1 MRDPKLVD
9 GGVSSSAIAAL
20 AGSMNRRDLA
30 ANAAGSRNQLEQVDG
45 SSSNP
50 TVLGVFVCDC
60 GGQIGAILDT
70 EHLQRCACELPGVA
84 FARRLNYSCSPDG
97 VEAVLAASQEEGV
110 DRVLVAGCT
119 PRLMA
124 RRFQTACRQAGRDV
138 DLVELVDIREGCA
151 SVHGNDPQ
159 QATAKALDLIRMGVA
174 RAARHQPYQPVS
186 AQVASG
192 ALVIG
197 GGVAGMTAALTLANA
212 GQPVRLVEREAVLGG
227 MLNQAPPRNGLV
239 QRIEQVTH
247 HPNIDVLLHS
257 QVAAITGTVGRYTV
271 SLTPSGALGSGNGR
285 QFDVGAIVVATGAPL
300 AQQPDASVL
309 AHLLGIAQDEHGF
322 FPEPRYRLRPEGY
335 AERGIYVCGAA
346 HYPADQK
353 EVELQA
359 ISAAF
364 KALRHLRAGQVS
376 NRAPVASVDPA
387 LCTGCANCV
396 EPCPFDA
403 ISMHQRA
410 EAVDLAQIDPLLC
423 TGCGNCVVVCP
434 VKAISQPVDSD
445 AQVLAQIEAAL
456 RTADGGSADRR
467 VTSTNGTGSEPVRIL
482 VFGCEWSSH
491 AAAELA
497 GANRLSYPVETRL
510 IRLRCSARFDPIH
523 ILWALFNGAD
533 GVFLGACAPGDC
545 HYIDGN
551 RYAQERIATLS
562 RLLAANGFDP
572 RRLRMEWITPDDPR
586 DFVSKVSGFT
596 ELVARL

>member
-1 MRDPKLVD
+1 MNDLKL
-9 GGVSSSAIAAL
+9 GI
-20 AGSMNRRDLA
+20 
-30 ANAAGSRNQLEQVDG
+30 
-45 SSSNP
+45 
-50 TVLGVFVCDC
+50 FICDC

-70 EHLQRCACELPGVA
+70 EHLQRCAGELPGVA
-84 FARRLNYSCSPDG
+84 FARRLHYSCSPDG

-124 RRFQTACRQAGRDV
+124 RRFQAACRQAGRDV

-151 SVHGNDPQ
+151 SVHQNDPQ
-159 QATAKALDLIRMGVA
+159 QATAKALDLIRMGAA
-174 RAARHQPYQPVS
+174 RAERHQPHQPVS
-186 AQVASG
+186 AQVAPG

-212 GQPVRLVEREAVLGG
+212 GQRVTLVEREAALGG
-227 MLNQAPPRNGLV
+227 MLREAPSGAHNGRSGNGLTH
-239 QRIEQVTH
+239 QIEAITH
-247 HPNIDVLLHS
+247 HPRIEVLLDS
-257 QVAAITGTVGRYTV
+257 EVTDVCGTVGHYAV
-271 SLTPSGALGSGNGR
+271 SLTHCGALRSGNGR
-285 QFDVGAIVVATGAPL
+285 QIDVGAIVVATGA
-300 AQQPDASVL
+300 QGDASVL
-309 AHLLGIAQDEHGF
+309 AHLLGIRQDEHGF
-322 FPEPRYRLRPEGY
+322 FPEVRYRLRPEGY

-346 HYPADQK
+346 HRPADQR
-353 EVELQA
+353 ETELQA

-364 KALRHLRAGQVS
+364 KALRHLRAGVVS
-376 NRAPVASVDPA
+376 NGAPVASVDPA

-403 ISMHQRA
+403 IAMLPRA
-410 EAVDLAQIDPLLC
+410 EAVDLALIDPMLC

-456 RTADGGSADRR
+456 AGKKGKASNGSGP
-467 VTSTNGTGSEPVRIL
+467 SPLRIL
-482 VFGCEWSSH
+482 VFGCEWSGH

-497 GANRLSYPVETRL
+497 GANKLSYPVETRL

-523 ILWALFNGAD
+523 ILWALYNGAD
-533 GVFLGACAPGDC
+533 GVFLSACAPGDC

-551 RYAQERIATLS
+551 RYAEERTKTLRS
-562 RLLAANGFDP
+562 LLAGNGFDP
-572 RRLRMEWITPDDPR
+572 RRLRLEWIVPDDAR

-596 ELVARL
+596 ELVAKL

>member
-1 MRDPKLVD
+1 
-9 GGVSSSAIAAL
+9 
-20 AGSMNRRDLA
+20 MNDLK
-30 ANAAGSRNQLEQVDG
+30 
-45 SSSNP
+45 
-50 TVLGVFVCDC
+50 LGVFICDC
-60 GGQIGAILDT
+60 GGQIGAVLDT

-124 RRFQTACRQAGRDV
+124 RRFQAACRQAGRDV

-151 SVHGNDPQ
+151 SVHQNDPQ
-159 QATAKALDLIRMGVA
+159 QATAKALDLIRMGAA
-174 RAARHQPYQPVS
+174 RAVRHQPHQPVS
-186 AQVASG
+186 AQVAPG

-212 GQPVRLVEREAVLGG
+212 GQRVTLVEREAALGG
-227 MLNQAPPRNGLV
+227 MLREAPSGAHNGRNGNGLV
-239 QRIEQVTH
+239 HQIEAITH
-247 HPNIDVLLHS
+247 HPRIEVLLESEVTHVS
-257 QVAAITGTVGRYTV
+257 GTVGRYAV
-271 SLTPSGALGSGNGR
+271 SLTHSGALHSGNGR
-285 QFDVGAIVVATGAPL
+285 QVDVGAIIVATGA
-300 AQQPDASVL
+300 QGDASVL
-309 AHLLGIAQDEHGF
+309 AHLLGISQDEHGF
-322 FPEPRYRLRPEGY
+322 FPEVRYRLRPEGY

-346 HYPADQK
+346 HRPADQR
-353 EVELQA
+353 ETELQA

-364 KALRHLRAGQVS
+364 KALRHLRAGVVS
-376 NRAPVASVDPA
+376 NGAPVASVDPA

-403 ISMHQRA
+403 IAMLQRA
-410 EAVDLAQIDPLLC
+410 EAVDLAQIDPILC

-456 RTADGGSADRR
+456 RTADGRSADRR
-467 VTSTNGTGSEPVRIL
+467 VRSTNGSGGEPVRIL
-482 VFGCEWSSH
+482 VFGCEWSGH

-497 GANRLSYPVETRL
+497 GANKLSYPVETRL

-523 ILWALFNGAD
+523 ILWALVNGAD
-533 GVFLGACAPGDC
+533 GVFLSACAPGDC

-551 RYAQERIATLS
+551 RYAEERTKTLRS
-562 RLLAANGFDP
+562 LLAGNGFDP
-572 RRLRMEWITPDDPR
+572 RRLRLEWIVPDDPR
-586 DFVSKVSGFT
+586 DFVQKVSSFA
-596 ELVARL
+596 ELVAKL